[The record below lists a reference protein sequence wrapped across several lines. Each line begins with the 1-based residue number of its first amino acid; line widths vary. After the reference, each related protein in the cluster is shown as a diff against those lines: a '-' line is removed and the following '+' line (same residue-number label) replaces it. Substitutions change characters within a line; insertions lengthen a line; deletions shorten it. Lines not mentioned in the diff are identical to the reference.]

1 MSGGPYGP
9 KGEPPLVIIMVFI
22 LVFICQPFGR
32 VPVSFISGG
41 PYGPGGVLSDF
52 EGEGV
57 PKVFNRTDPIQ
68 RIILI
73 ETEGCDHKLQVGRQT
88 SLLREI

>member
-9 KGEPPLVIIMVFI
+9 KEEPPLPPTPLKILKIFI

-52 EGEGV
+52 EGGVGV
-57 PKVFNRTDPIQ
+57 PNVYNRTDPVIVS
-68 RIILI
+68 LVY
-73 ETEGCDHKLQVGRQT
+73 TRQYF
-88 SLLREI
+88 EAVAVAH

>member
-9 KGEPPLVIIMVFI
+9 KEEPPSPHPPQNLTKIFI

-32 VPVSFISGG
+32 VPFSFISGG

-52 EGEGV
+52 EGGVGV
-57 PKVFNRTDPIQ
+57 PKVYNRTDPVI
-68 RIILI
+68 
-73 ETEGCDHKLQVGRQT
+73 V
-88 SLLREI
+88 SLVYTGQYFEAAAH